1 MRGSQVRAIFEDRL
15 FRANMFGYVGHN
27 WELYA
32 FWAFVPKFAEIWQG
46 HGGVRRALLF

>member
-1 MRGSQVRAIFEDRL
+1 MRAIFEDRL

-32 FWAFVPKFAEIWQG
+32 FWAFVPKFVEIWQG
-46 HGGVRRALLF
+46 HGGVRRALLS